1 MGRALIAED
10 AEPVRRLLATLLLR
24 QGLEVV
30 TARSGREAL
39 EHLKRTSFDVI
50 LLDLMM
56 PDVSGYTV
64 LEHLKTE
71 HPQMLKHLIIVTAVS
86 ERELSRVLDENPD
99 IRVLRKPF
107 DVSQVADAVSRQLL
121 VAGPSIA
128 VSCLSC
134 DFRTDFD
141 AESEKVAWVA
151 ARQAGWHI
159 VTFVKEDTG
168 SKRMKTLAI
177 TFCPA
182 CAAPSQT

>member
-1 MGRALIAED
+1 MSRALIAED
-10 AEPVRRLLATLLLR
+10 AEPVRRLLATLLQR

-30 TARSGREAL
+30 TAKNGREAL
-39 EHLKRTSFDVI
+39 DHLKHSSFELV

-64 LEHLKTE
+64 LEHLKAE
-71 HPQMLKHLIIVTAVS
+71 HPHMLKHLIVVTAVS

-107 DVSQVADAVSRQLL
+107 DISQVSEAVAHQLSNS
-121 VAGPSIA
+121 GPT
-128 VSCLSC
+128 VPVLCLNC
-134 DFRTDFD
+134 ELRTEFD
-141 AESEKVAWVA
+141 AESEKVAWIA

-159 VTFVKEDTG
+159 VTFVREDTG

-177 TFCPA
+177 TFCPT
-182 CAAPSQT
+182 CAAPSPN